1 MRWVGEAAFPKEQK
15 SEPRF
20 ALPNPGFC
28 TKKNEAPEH
37 LALKTSRAYIW
48 EIQKAVEYRDPPL
61 EELSHKLT
69 DSESQGRG
77 SSLKNS

>member
-28 TKKNEAPEH
+28 TKKNEARV
-37 LALKTSRAYIW
+37 LG
-48 EIQKAVEYRDPPL
+48 KAQPL
-61 EELSHKLT
+61 
-69 DSESQGRG
+69 
-77 SSLKNS
+77 SLILR

>member
-37 LALKTSRAYIW
+37 LALKTSRAYL
-48 EIQKAVEYRDPPL
+48 QK
-61 EELSHKLT
+61 S
-69 DSESQGRG
+69 
-77 SSLKNS
+77 